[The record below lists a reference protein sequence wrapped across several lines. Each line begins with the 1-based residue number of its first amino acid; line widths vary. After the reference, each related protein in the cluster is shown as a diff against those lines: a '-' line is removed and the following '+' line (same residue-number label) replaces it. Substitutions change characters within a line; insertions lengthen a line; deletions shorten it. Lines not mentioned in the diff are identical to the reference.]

1 MLENTNA
8 NNMMGFHVT
17 LRLDV
22 AKNFLS
28 HLQPPP
34 SYRTWVRIYHKSW
47 EKTVRFRGE
56 SQHSKCRV
64 CEDMKEYKRQAS
76 TVSDSN
82 LVAEAYVQ
90 HLNLM
95 LADRKAD
102 AFWRQIG
109 FDSVKSG
116 VTFLHEGA
124 STWLTMTVDG
134 MDCAKFKVPL
144 NISKSKLFQRMHRPE
159 MKLSLVVPLHETMY
173 FSLFFHSC
181 SPIWVVIKLVTCF
194 HFSA

>member
-1 MLENTNA
+1 MNSLV
-8 NNMMGFHVT
+8 GF
-17 LRLDV
+17 LSRLDV

-34 SYRTWVRIYHKSW
+34 SYRTWVRIYHRSW
-47 EKTVRFRGE
+47 EKTVCFRGE
-56 SQHSKCRV
+56 NQHSKCSV

-76 TVSDSN
+76 TLSDAN
-82 LVAEAYVQ
+82 LVANAYVQ
-90 HLNLM
+90 HLHLM
-95 LADRKAD
+95 LQDRKAD

-124 STWLTMTVDG
+124 STWLTVTIDG

-159 MKLSLVVPLHETMY
+159 MKLSLVVRQR
-173 FSLFFHSC
+173 
-181 SPIWVVIKLVTCF
+181 VIK
-194 HFSA
+194 